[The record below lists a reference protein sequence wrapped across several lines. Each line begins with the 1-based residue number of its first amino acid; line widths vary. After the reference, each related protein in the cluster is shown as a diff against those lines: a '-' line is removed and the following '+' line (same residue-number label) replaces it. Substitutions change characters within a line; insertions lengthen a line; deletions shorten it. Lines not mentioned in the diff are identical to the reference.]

1 MKRYQSLGQIKV
13 RPELFSPG
21 AEMVNA
27 KNQKRM
33 KIHGVLGG
41 HMARGT
47 HWVRRSEASLCRG
60 V

>member
-1 MKRYQSLGQIKV
+1 MKRYQFLGRRKV

-21 AEMVNA
+21 AETVNE

-47 HWVRRSEASLCRG
+47 HWVRRSEVSLGRW